1 MARTGIPGASE
12 VRLTAMRAAGDW
24 PGATPRLR
32 NDRSTTEDA
41 TSAVAWQGRPP
52 GLGPGEALLED
63 GLFGGVGG
71 QLEGK
76 AVGGAGLVRVAE
88 VA

>member
-1 MARTGIPGASE
+1 MARTGIPGTSQ

-24 PGATPRLR
+24 SGATPRLR
-32 NDRSTTEDA
+32 KDRNMTEGA
-41 TSAVAWQGRPP
+41 TSALAWRGRAA
-52 GLGPGEALLED
+52 GLGPGDALLED